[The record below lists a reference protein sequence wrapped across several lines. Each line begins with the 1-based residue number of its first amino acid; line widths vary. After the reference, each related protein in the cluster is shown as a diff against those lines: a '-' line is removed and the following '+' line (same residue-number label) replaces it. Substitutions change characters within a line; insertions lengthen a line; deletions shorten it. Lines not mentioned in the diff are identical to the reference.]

1 MSKLRNL
8 RLMAVLTVMVTAM
21 AMLVTGGNAV
31 AQEKK
36 LVFAVPGIPPVFGSV
51 IAFLAEK
58 DGLFKKYGVDVTVRP
73 FDTGAAAARAV
84 AAGDI
89 DLALSPSPLIVNQIS
104 NADVKLVAIY
114 GLEYPDWLIG
124 STDPKLAK
132 CQDLSGQPVGVD
144 SVGGARSIALKE
156 MIVPCGI
163 KIENVQQVSLGTNVG
178 AAMVAGQ
185 LKFGVLHIDDVPSIE
200 TQTGKP
206 ITVITTLKEVNPVS
220 HYLLLVTRSDKLAQN
235 RDALVRLLAGLIDA
249 GSYMRDPKNVDRV
262 AEIAT
267 VTGRSQTEAKPAL
280 KKYLDMEFWPNGHA
294 GLTRKNLESVT
305 KTQVAIGGIK
315 PDKTPV
321 TYERLTDPTLWR
333 DAAAMAKS
341 R

>member
-1 MSKLRNL
+1 MSKFRNIGL
-8 RLMAVLTVMVTAM
+8 VSGLLIVMIAG
-21 AMLVTGGNAV
+21 ALATGDYAA

-51 IAFLAEK
+51 IAFLADKE
-58 DGLFKKYGVDVTVRP
+58 GLFKKYGVDVSVRP

-89 DLALSPSPLIVNQIS
+89 DVALSPSPLIVNQIS

-124 STDPKLAK
+124 STDPKLK
-132 CQDLSGQPVGVD
+132 NCKDLNGQPVGVD

-163 KIENVQQVSLGTNVG
+163 KIENVQQVALGTNVG

-206 ITVITTLKEVNPVS
+206 ITVITTLKQVNPVS
-220 HYLLLVTRSDKLAQN
+220 HYLLLVVRNDKLAQN
-235 RDALVRLLAGLIDA
+235 RDAFVRLLAGLIDA
-249 GSYMRDPKNVDRV
+249 GNYMRDPNNADRI
-262 AEIAT
+262 AEVAT
-267 VTGRSQTEAKPAL
+267 VTGRSKAEAKSAL
-280 KKYLDMEFWPNGHA
+280 KKYVDMEFWPNGHA
-294 GLTRKNLESVT
+294 WLTRKNLESVI
-305 KTQVAIGGIK
+305 KTQVVIGGIK

-321 TYERLTDPTLWR
+321 SYERLTDPSVWR
-333 DAAAMAKS
+333 DARSMAKS
-341 R
+341 H

>member
-1 MSKLRNL
+1 
-8 RLMAVLTVMVTAM
+8 
-21 AMLVTGGNAV
+21 
-31 AQEKK
+31 
-36 LVFAVPGIPPVFGSV
+36 
-51 IAFLAEK
+51 
-58 DGLFKKYGVDVTVRP
+58 
-73 FDTGAAAARAV
+73 
-84 AAGDI
+84 
-89 DLALSPSPLIVNQIS
+89 
-104 NADVKLVAIY
+104 
-114 GLEYPDWLIG
+114 
-124 STDPKLAK
+124 
-132 CQDLSGQPVGVD
+132 VD

-156 MIVPCGI
+156 MIVPCGM
-163 KIENVQQVSLGTNVG
+163 KTENVQEVALGTNVG

-185 LKFGVLHIDDVPSIE
+185 LKFGVLHIDDVPTIE
-200 TQTGKP
+200 NQTGKR
-206 ITVITTLKEVNPVS
+206 ITVVTTLKEVNPVS

-249 GSYMRDPKNVDRV
+249 GSYMRDPKNADRV

-267 VTGRSQTEAKPAL
+267 VTGRSQAEAKPAL

-294 GLTRKNLESVT
+294 GLARKNLESVT

>member
-8 RLMAVLTVMVTAM
+8 WLVMVLTVMVTVIAGL
-21 AMLVTGGNAV
+21 ASSGGAI

-36 LVFAVPGIPPVFGSV
+36 LVFAVPGIPPVFGAV

-58 DGLFKKYGVDVTVRP
+58 EGLFKKYGVDVTVRS
-73 FDTGAAAARAV
+73 FDTGAGAARAV

-132 CQDLSGQPVGVD
+132 CKDLDGQPVGVD

-156 MIVPCGI
+156 MIVPCGL
-163 KIENVQQVSLGTNVG
+163 KIENVQQVALGTNVG

-185 LKFGVLHIDDVPSIE
+185 LKFGVLHLDDVPSIE
-200 TQTGKP
+200 AQTGKP
-206 ITVITTLKEVNPVS
+206 LTTITTLKQINPVS
-220 HYLLLVTRSDKLAQN
+220 HYLLVVARTDRLAQN
-235 RDALVRLLAGLIDA
+235 RDAFVRLLAGLIDA
-249 GSYMRDPKNVDRV
+249 GNYMRDPKNADHI

-267 VTGRSQTEAKPAL
+267 VTGRSPAEAKAAL
-280 KKYLDMEFWPNGHA
+280 KKYLEMEFWPNGHA
-294 GLTRKNLESVT
+294 GLTRKNLESIT

-315 PDKTPV
+315 ADKTPV
-321 TYERLTDPTLWR
+321 TYERLTDPSVWR

>member
-1 MSKLRNL
+1 
-8 RLMAVLTVMVTAM
+8 MVTVIAGL
-21 AMLVTGGNAV
+21 ASSGGAI

-36 LVFAVPGIPPVFGSV
+36 LVFAVPGIPPVFGAV

-58 DGLFKKYGVDVTVRP
+58 EGLFKKYDVDVTVRS
-73 FDTGAAAARAV
+73 FDTGAGAARAV

-132 CQDLSGQPVGVD
+132 CKDLDGQPVGVD

-156 MIVPCGI
+156 MIVPCGL
-163 KIENVQQVSLGTNVG
+163 KIENVQQVALGTNVG

-185 LKFGVLHIDDVPSIE
+185 LKFGVLHLDDVPSIE
-200 TQTGKP
+200 AQTGKP
-206 ITVITTLKEVNPVS
+206 LTTITTLKQINPVS
-220 HYLLLVTRSDKLAQN
+220 HYLLVVARTDRLAQN
-235 RDALVRLLAGLIDA
+235 RDAFVRLLAGLIDA
-249 GSYMRDPKNVDRV
+249 GNYMRDPKNADHV
-262 AEIAT
+262 ADIAT
-267 VTGRSQTEAKPAL
+267 VTGRSAAEAKAAL
-280 KKYLDMEFWPNGHA
+280 KKYLEMEFWPNGHA
-294 GLTRKNLESVT
+294 GLTRKNLESIT

-315 PDKTPV
+315 ADKTPV
-321 TYERLTDPTLWR
+321 TYERLTDPSVWR

>member
-8 RLMAVLTVMVTAM
+8 WLVMVLTVMVTVIAGL
-21 AMLVTGGNAV
+21 ASSGGAI

-36 LVFAVPGIPPVFGSV
+36 LVFAVPGIPPVFGAV

-58 DGLFKKYGVDVTVRP
+58 EGLFKKYDVDVTVRS
-73 FDTGAAAARAV
+73 FDTGAGAARAV

-132 CQDLSGQPVGVD
+132 CKDLDGQPVGVD

-156 MIVPCGI
+156 MIVPCGL
-163 KIENVQQVSLGTNVG
+163 KIENVQQVALGTNVG

-185 LKFGVLHIDDVPSIE
+185 LKFGVLHLDDVPSIE
-200 TQTGKP
+200 AQTGKP
-206 ITVITTLKEVNPVS
+206 LTTITTLKQINPVS
-220 HYLLLVTRSDKLAQN
+220 HYLLVVARTDRLAQN
-235 RDALVRLLAGLIDA
+235 RDAFVRLLAGLIDA
-249 GSYMRDPKNVDRV
+249 GNYMRDPKNADHV
-262 AEIAT
+262 ADIAT
-267 VTGRSQTEAKPAL
+267 VTGRSAAEAKAAL
-280 KKYLDMEFWPNGHA
+280 KKYLEMEFWPNGHA
-294 GLTRKNLESVT
+294 GLTRKNLESIT

-315 PDKTPV
+315 ADKTPV
-321 TYERLTDPTLWR
+321 TYERLTDPSVWR